1 LFCWKAFGPPCNWR
15 VNYECISICIVV
27 DVDPKNPIIP
37 PYCGLRSMCPS
48 LNIVPYTPFHDLLN
62 GNFVIVQHL
71 NLTIYLVWME
81 RAKSDVVKDQDN
93 ENYKK
98 VYVQW

>member
-1 LFCWKAFGPPCNWR
+1 
-15 VNYECISICIVV
+15 
-27 DVDPKNPIIP
+27 
-37 PYCGLRSMCPS
+37 MCPS